1 MNQICKYNLGK
12 FYKHWVKKIAEQY
25 LLFIINVNL
34 KIYISVKSIFM
45 YIHGGGQ
52 SIRTW
57 MGRMKNWRVVNGE
70 GNRIEGST
78 GGTFTVYVVFS
89 SKKTDQI

>member
-1 MNQICKYNLGK
+1 MNQICKYNLGR

-45 YIHGGGQ
+45 YIHSGV
-52 SIRTW
+52 
-57 MGRMKNWRVVNGE
+57 KV
-70 GNRIEGST
+70 
-78 GGTFTVYVVFS
+78 
-89 SKKTDQI
+89 